1 MDMEN
6 ILPSF
11 RVTKSVKKSEVVSM
25 TKTTGKKSEQILN
38 ALRTAGESGVTNVE
52 LSKIALRY
60 GGYLG
65 TLYKQGYKV
74 QTTHLGD
81 GVFNYVLNYEPK
93 VIVERQSAMEVL
105 LNAIDS
111 FDGEVTKE
119 ELLSILQ
126 SKSIA
131 VKYKANTYKLS

>member
-1 MDMEN
+1 MNMEN

-38 ALRTAGESGVTNVE
+38 ALRTAGDNGITNVE

-65 TLYKQGYKV
+65 TLYKQGFKV

-81 GVFNYVLNYEPK
+81 GVFNYVLYHEPE
-93 VIVERQSAMEVL
+93 VIVERESAIEVL
-105 LNAIDS
+105 LKAID
-111 FDGEVTKE
+111 GKGAVTKE
-119 ELLSILQ
+119 ELLNIFSNHN
-126 SKSIA
+126 IA